1 VRLSNDDRR
10 ALGVILGLLLLATA
24 ARWIERP
31 RPLLLDSPE
40 VDLVAL
46 EEASR
51 AARPPPRAG
60 PPSSPIDP
68 NTATASELQ
77 RLPGVGPA
85 MALRII
91 EERERAPFICLEDML
106 RVRGIGEGVLGKIR
120 DHVGLASGAGA
131 GSCAGAG
138 AGNGGVTVRGGGVGV
153 GAGGPVV
160 DLNRAGVG
168 ELVKIS
174 GVGPVLAARL
184 VARRDSL
191 GGYRD
196 WSEVDAVTGV
206 GPAMLLKLQSVAIL
220 GR

>member
-1 VRLSNDDRR
+1 VRLSTDDRR

-51 AARPPPRAG
+51 AAKPPPRGG

-91 EERERAPFICLEDML
+91 EERERAPFTCLEDML
-106 RVRGIGEGVLGKIR
+106 RVRGIGAGVLAKIG
-120 DHVGLASGAGA
+120 DHVGLASEAGAGEGAGA
-131 GSCAGAG
+131 CAGAG
-138 AGNGGVTVRGGGVGV
+138 DGGVTGRGGGVG
-153 GAGGPVV
+153 AGELVV

-168 ELVKIS
+168 ELVQIS

-191 GGYRD
+191 GGYRE
-196 WSEVDAVTGV
+196 WSEVDAVAGV

>member
-10 ALGVILGLLLLATA
+10 ALGIILGLLLLATA
-24 ARWIERP
+24 ARWVERP

-51 AARPPPRAG
+51 AAKPPPRAG

-91 EERERAPFICLEDML
+91 EERERAPFTCLEDML
-106 RVRGIGEGVLGKIR
+106 RVRGIGAGVLGKIG

-131 GSCAGAG
+131 GAFTGAG
-138 AGNGGVTVRGGGVGV
+138 AGNGGVTGRGGGVG
-153 GAGGPVV
+153 AGGTVV

-168 ELVKIS
+168 ELVQIS

-196 WSEVDAVTGV
+196 WSEVDAVAGV